1 MLFIMLKNYY
11 NGEEYP
17 NAYSY
22 CNEVVTEKVAAE
34 NHYRIKIFSSSKEAR
49 EYAIHKFHEDIG
61 NIITNAN
68 SPVSTILK
76 DDENTFMYINPVNE
90 RVTYKWVNLS
100 DSNMVI

>member
-1 MLFIMLKNYY
+1 MFIMLKDYY

-22 CNEVVTEKVAAE
+22 CGEVVTEKVAAE
-34 NHYRIKIFSSSKEAR
+34 NHYRIKIFSSAKEAR
-49 EYAIHKFHEDIG
+49 EYAIRKYYKDID

-76 DDENTFMYINPVNE
+76 DDENTFMYTNPVNE
-90 RVTYKWVNLS
+90 TIAYKWVNLS